1 MSHYNIMHMG
11 PKLIDAGN
19 CVQGWIV
26 AAVVFIANYFSG
38 HKFIVLL
45 VVFVTIMDAFWG
57 ICVSLKRKKF
67 ALSELGRL
75 TVSKLAVYGCA
86 MAVFVGLDSLADTVL
101 TATLVGT
108 MIVLVEFWSSC
119 ASMLILYPDFLFLRI
134 FSKALTGEMA
144 RKLEISEEDIME
156 AQKAAAEE
164 REKRREEEIRK
175 RHERMKAKTKGGE
188 EDGKH

>member
-11 PKLIDAGN
+11 TKLIDAAN
-19 CVQGWIV
+19 CVQGWIM
-26 AAVVFIANYFSG
+26 AILIFIANYFSG

-45 VVFVTIMDAFWG
+45 VVGVTVMDAFWG
-57 ICVSLKRKKF
+57 IAVSLKRKKF
-67 ALSELGRL
+67 ALSELGRM

-86 MAVFVGLDSLADTVL
+86 MAVFVGLDTMADTVL

-108 MIVLVEFWSSC
+108 LIVLVEFWSSC

-156 AQKAAAEE
+156 AQRQADEA
-164 REKRREEEIRK
+164 REKKRVEEQGRK
-175 RHERMKAKTKGGE
+175 KSRGGKGH
-188 EDGKH
+188 GKH